1 METDFKP
8 PWFLYPFAW
17 LSMGWKQGSAERDRY
32 KFEYWY
38 LDLPDNERI
47 KFKTEFPESPWWPGY
62 YFYIE
67 NIMKKDLGGI
77 KPLEYIKEV
86 KTNIASYFE
95 SSYEAA
101 IEFENKGELAEAY
114 GIYRDLYDNSHMMGE
129 KFDEIKRFIEN
140 YEI

>member
-32 KFEYWY
+32 KFEGWY
-38 LDLPDNERI
+38 LDLSDNERT
-47 KFKTEFPESPWWPGY
+47 KFKTAFPESPWWPGY

-86 KTNIASYFE
+86 KANIGSHFE
-95 SSYEAA
+95 RSYEAA
-101 IEFENKGELAEAY
+101 TELEKEGKLSEAY
-114 GIYRDLYDNSHMMGE
+114 KIYRDLYDDSHMMGE

>member
-8 PWFLYPFAW
+8 PWLLYPFAW

-32 KFEYWY
+32 KFESWY
-38 LDLPDNERI
+38 LDLSDNERNI
-47 KFKTEFPESPWWPGY
+47 FKIEFPESPWWPGY

-86 KTNIASYFE
+86 KANIISYFE
-95 SSYEAA
+95 SRYEAA
-101 IEFENKGELAEAY
+101 SKLEKKGDLANAY
-114 GIYRDLYDNSHMMGE
+114 KIYRDLYDNSHIGNDKSDKIR
-129 KFDEIKRFIEN
+129 KFIDN
-140 YEI
+140 YKI